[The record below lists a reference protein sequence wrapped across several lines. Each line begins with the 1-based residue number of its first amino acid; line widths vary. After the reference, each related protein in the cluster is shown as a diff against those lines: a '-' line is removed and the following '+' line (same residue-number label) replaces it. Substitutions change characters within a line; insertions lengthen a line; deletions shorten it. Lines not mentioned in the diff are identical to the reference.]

1 MLDSDINMKILTTN
15 DITVVLYFFLLLF
28 KFLLAITPPIP
39 NIFFVRRDVLSFLAF
54 VFISL
59 FPLIDSIGEIF
70 DALIAGIRQDRYIV
84 INEITIVHTI
94 ASGFML
100 YIKLKFVLM
109 LHQYLQAFHIVCFS
123 LLLIY

>member
-1 MLDSDINMKILTTN
+1 MLDSDIKIKILTTN

-39 NIFFVRRDVLSFLAF
+39 KIFFVRRDVLSFLAF

-70 DALIAGIRQDRYIV
+70 DALIAGIRQDKYIV

-100 YIKLKFVLM
+100 YIKLKL
-109 LHQYLQAFHIVCFS
+109 FS
-123 LLLIY
+123 ISTSK

>member
-1 MLDSDINMKILTTN
+1 MLDSDIKIKILTTN

-70 DALIAGIRQDRYIV
+70 DALIAGIRQDKYIV
-84 INEITIVHTI
+84 IYEITIDTTI

-100 YIKLKFVLM
+100 YIKLKL
-109 LHQYLQAFHIVCFS
+109 FS
-123 LLLIY
+123 ISTSK